1 MNGYDQQLKEL
12 LAQCARKRKLEASA
26 AELRRQRDTYAARA
40 EELKEAMREEQA
52 DVDRLEG
59 RSLAAFFYNVVGK
72 MDEKLTQERQE
83 AYAARVRYDA
93 AARELAGAEEDLARC
108 QAELGTLDG
117 CEEQYAALLREK
129 TQAVKAAGGAAA
141 EQILRMEEREA
152 YLESQ
157 ERELGEASAAGQS
170 ALATADGI
178 LESLSSAEGWGT
190 WDLIG
195 GGLIADLAKHSKL
208 DEAQAAV
215 EYLQSQLRAFRTE
228 LADVTISADFQVNID
243 GFLRFADYVFDGIF
257 ADWAVLDRINQ
268 AQAQVEDKDS
278 IFAHYQ
284 ALIRLRHEHDVFA
297 QGDFTPLTPDHPAV
311 LAYQRKYQGQEL
323 ICVSNFYRKECVW
336 KAPVALDGYRV
347 LLSNYSDSEPKA
359 QWTLRPYESV
369 LLLKESH

>member
-12 LAQCARKRKLEASA
+12 LAQCARKKKLEASA

-208 DEAQAAV
+208 DEAQAADLLPQSGPLPLCLARLPDGTGRRDHQRRFPGQYRRLPPLCRLCVRRYLRRLGGAGPDQSGPGPGGGHPGADLRRPGPPGADDGPGRAGAGRTAAGDRGPGQQCAHV
-215 EYLQSQLRAFRTE
+215 E
-228 LADVTISADFQVNID
+228 
-243 GFLRFADYVFDGIF
+243 
-257 ADWAVLDRINQ
+257 
-268 AQAQVEDKDS
+268 
-278 IFAHYQ
+278 
-284 ALIRLRHEHDVFA
+284 
-297 QGDFTPLTPDHPAV
+297 
-311 LAYQRKYQGQEL
+311 
-323 ICVSNFYRKECVW
+323 
-336 KAPVALDGYRV
+336 
-347 LLSNYSDSEPKA
+347 
-359 QWTLRPYESV
+359 
-369 LLLKESH
+369 

>member
-72 MDEKLTQERQE
+72 IDEKLTQERQE

-108 QAELGTLDG
+108 QAELDVLSG
-117 CEEQYAALLREK
+117 CEERYAALLREK

-141 EQILRMEEREA
+141 EQILRLEEREA

-157 ERELGEASAAGQS
+157 ERELGEASAA
-170 ALATADGI
+170 
-178 LESLSSAEGWGT
+178 
-190 WDLIG
+190 
-195 GGLIADLAKHSKL
+195 GLIADLAKHSKL

-268 AQAQVEDKDS
+268 AQAQVEDT
-278 IFAHYQ
+278 
-284 ALIRLRHEHDVFA
+284 RA
-297 QGDFTPLTPDHPAV
+297 QICAV
-311 LAYQRKYQGQEL
+311 LDRLGQMTDQAERERAGL
-323 ICVSNFYRKECVW
+323 RQEIEGLVS
-336 KAPVALDGYRV
+336 
-347 LLSNYSDSEPKA
+347 
-359 QWTLRPYESV
+359 SV
-369 LLLKESH
+369 PM

>member
-1 MNGYDQQLKEL
+1 MKDLKALWEQVAEKKVVDAKYQELQAQRKTVAQRVRQLEKVK
-12 LAQCARKRKLEASA
+12 QS
-26 AELRRQRDTYAARA
+26 
-40 EELKEAMREEQA
+40 EQA
-52 DVDRLEG
+52 DVDRLERG
-59 RSLAAFFYNVVGK
+59 SLAAFFYQMVGR
-72 MDEKLTQERQE
+72 MDEKLDKEQQE

-195 GGLIADLAKHSKL
+195 GGLIADLAKHSRL

-268 AQAQVEDKDS
+268 AQAQVEDT
-278 IFAHYQ
+278 
-284 ALIRLRHEHDVFA
+284 RA
-297 QGDFTPLTPDHPAV
+297 QICAV
-311 LAYQRKYQGQEL
+311 LDRLGQMADQAERERAGL
-323 ICVSNFYRKECVW
+323 RQEIEGLVS
-336 KAPVALDGYRV
+336 
-347 LLSNYSDSEPKA
+347 
-359 QWTLRPYESV
+359 SV
-369 LLLKESH
+369 PM

>member
-12 LAQCARKRKLEASA
+12 LAQCARKKKLEASA

-40 EELKEAMREEQA
+40 EEMKEAMREEQA

-72 MDEKLTQERQE
+72 MDEKLTRERQE

-117 CEEQYAALLREK
+117 CEERYAALLREK

-170 ALATADGI
+170 ALATADEI

-215 EYLQSQLRAFRTE
+215 EYLQSQYRRLPPLCRLCVRRYLRRLGGAGPDQPGPGPGGGHPGADLRRPGPPGADGGPGGAGAGRT
-228 LADVTISADFQVNID
+228 AA
-243 GFLRFADYVFDGIF
+243 G
-257 ADWAVLDRINQ
+257 DRGPGQ
-268 AQAQVEDKDS
+268 QR
-278 IFAHYQ
+278 AH
-284 ALIRLRHEHDVFA
+284 V
-297 QGDFTPLTPDHPAV
+297 G
-311 LAYQRKYQGQEL
+311 
-323 ICVSNFYRKECVW
+323 
-336 KAPVALDGYRV
+336 
-347 LLSNYSDSEPKA
+347 
-359 QWTLRPYESV
+359 
-369 LLLKESH
+369 

>member
-12 LAQCARKRKLEASA
+12 LAQCARKKKLEASA

-72 MDEKLTQERQE
+72 MDEKLTRERQE

-170 ALATADGI
+170 ALATADEI

-190 WDLIG
+190 WDLMG
-195 GGLIADLAKHSKL
+195 GGMLSDLAKHSHL
-208 DEAQAAV
+208 DDAQAAV
-215 EYLQSQLRAFRTE
+215 GELQTHLRHFKTE
-228 LADVTISADFQVNID
+228 LADVTIDANLQVNIE
-243 GFLRFADYVFDGIF
+243 GFLRVADYFFDGLL
-257 ADWAVLDRINQ
+257 ADWAVLDQIRTSREQVQHTRSQICEVLGQLRALQARAEEEQARIAREIEQ
-268 AQAQVEDKDS
+268 
-278 IFAHYQ
+278 
-284 ALIRLRHEHDVFA
+284 L
-297 QGDFTPLTPDHPAV
+297 
-311 LAYQRKYQGQEL
+311 
-323 ICVSNFYRKECVW
+323 
-336 KAPVALDGYRV
+336 VAG
-347 LLSNYSDSEPKA
+347 A
-359 QWTLRPYESV
+359 
-369 LLLKESH
+369 

>member
-26 AELRRQRDTYAARA
+26 AELLRQRDTYAARA
-40 EELKEAMREEQA
+40 EELKQAMQEEQA

-141 EQILRMEEREA
+141 EQILRLEEREA

-170 ALATADGI
+170 ALATADEI

-268 AQAQVEDKDS
+268 AQAQVEDT
-278 IFAHYQ
+278 
-284 ALIRLRHEHDVFA
+284 RA
-297 QGDFTPLTPDHPAV
+297 QICAV
-311 LAYQRKYQGQEL
+311 LDRLGQMTDQAERERAGL
-323 ICVSNFYRKECVW
+323 RQEIEGLVS
-336 KAPVALDGYRV
+336 
-347 LLSNYSDSEPKA
+347 
-359 QWTLRPYESV
+359 SV
-369 LLLKESH
+369 PM

>member
-59 RSLAAFFYNVVGK
+59 RSLAAFFYNVVGT

-157 ERELGEASAAGQS
+157 ERELGEASAAGQN
-170 ALATADGI
+170 ALLTAEQI
-178 LESLSSAEGWGT
+178 LESLNSAENWGT
-190 WDLIG
+190 WDLVG
-195 GGLIADLAKHSKL
+195 GGLMADLAKHSRL
-208 DEAQAAV
+208 DDAQESV

-243 GFLRFADYVFDGIF
+243 GFLRVADYIFDGIF
-257 ADWAVLDRINQ
+257 ADWAVLDQINRS
-268 AQAQVEDKDS
+268 QAQVEDTRDQIS
-278 IFAHYQ
+278 GVLHHLHQMTDQ
-284 ALIRLRHEHDVFA
+284 AEEERAGLQQEIERL
-297 QGDFTPLTPDHPAV
+297 
-311 LAYQRKYQGQEL
+311 
-323 ICVSNFYRKECVW
+323 VS
-336 KAPVALDGYRV
+336 
-347 LLSNYSDSEPKA
+347 
-359 QWTLRPYESV
+359 SV
-369 LLLKESH
+369 PM

>member
-26 AELRRQRDTYAARA
+26 VELRRQRDTYAARA

-108 QAELGTLDG
+108 LAELDVLSG
-117 CEEQYAALLREK
+117 CEERYAALLREK

-141 EQILRMEEREA
+141 EQILRLEEREA

-170 ALATADGI
+170 ALATADEI

-268 AQAQVEDKDS
+268 AQAQVEDT
-278 IFAHYQ
+278 
-284 ALIRLRHEHDVFA
+284 RA
-297 QGDFTPLTPDHPAV
+297 QICAV
-311 LAYQRKYQGQEL
+311 LDRLGQMTDQAERERVGL
-323 ICVSNFYRKECVW
+323 RQEIEGLVS
-336 KAPVALDGYRV
+336 
-347 LLSNYSDSEPKA
+347 
-359 QWTLRPYESV
+359 SV
-369 LLLKESH
+369 PM

>member
-12 LAQCARKRKLEASA
+12 LAQCARKKKLEASA
-26 AELRRQRDTYAARA
+26 AELLRQRDTYAARA

-72 MDEKLTQERQE
+72 MDEKLTRERQE

-117 CEEQYAALLREK
+117 CEERYAALLREK

-170 ALATADGI
+170 VLATADEI

-268 AQAQVEDKDS
+268 AQAQVEDT
-278 IFAHYQ
+278 
-284 ALIRLRHEHDVFA
+284 RA
-297 QGDFTPLTPDHPAV
+297 QICAV
-311 LAYQRKYQGQEL
+311 LDRLGQMADQAERERAGL
-323 ICVSNFYRKECVW
+323 RQEIEGLVS
-336 KAPVALDGYRV
+336 
-347 LLSNYSDSEPKA
+347 
-359 QWTLRPYESV
+359 SV
-369 LLLKESH
+369 PM

>member
-12 LAQCARKRKLEASA
+12 LAQCARKRKLETSA

-72 MDEKLTQERQE
+72 IDEKLTQERQE

-108 QAELGTLDG
+108 QAELDVLSG
-117 CEEQYAALLREK
+117 CEERYAALLREK

-141 EQILRMEEREA
+141 EQILRLEEREA

-170 ALATADGI
+170 ALATADEI

-268 AQAQVEDKDS
+268 AQAQVEDT
-278 IFAHYQ
+278 
-284 ALIRLRHEHDVFA
+284 RA
-297 QGDFTPLTPDHPAV
+297 QICAV
-311 LAYQRKYQGQEL
+311 LDRLGQMTDQAERERVGL
-323 ICVSNFYRKECVW
+323 RQEIEGLVS
-336 KAPVALDGYRV
+336 
-347 LLSNYSDSEPKA
+347 
-359 QWTLRPYESV
+359 SV
-369 LLLKESH
+369 PM

>member
-12 LAQCARKRKLEASA
+12 LAQCARKKKLEASA

-40 EELKEAMREEQA
+40 EELKEAMWEEQA

-108 QAELGTLDG
+108 QAE
-117 CEEQYAALLREK
+117 
-129 TQAVKAAGGAAA
+129 
-141 EQILRMEEREA
+141 ERDA

-170 ALATADGI
+170 ALATADEI

-268 AQAQVEDKDS
+268 AQAQVEDT
-278 IFAHYQ
+278 
-284 ALIRLRHEHDVFA
+284 RA
-297 QGDFTPLTPDHPAV
+297 QICAV
-311 LAYQRKYQGQEL
+311 LDRLGQMTDQAERERAGL
-323 ICVSNFYRKECVW
+323 RQEIEGLVS
-336 KAPVALDGYRV
+336 
-347 LLSNYSDSEPKA
+347 
-359 QWTLRPYESV
+359 SV
-369 LLLKESH
+369 PM

>member
-93 AARELAGAEEDLARC
+93 AARELAGSEEDLARC

-157 ERELGEASAAGQS
+157 EL
-170 ALATADGI
+170 
-178 LESLSSAEGWGT
+178 SL
-190 WDLIG
+190 IH
-195 GGLIADLAKHSKL
+195 I
-208 DEAQAAV
+208 
-215 EYLQSQLRAFRTE
+215 
-228 LADVTISADFQVNID
+228 
-243 GFLRFADYVFDGIF
+243 
-257 ADWAVLDRINQ
+257 
-268 AQAQVEDKDS
+268 
-278 IFAHYQ
+278 
-284 ALIRLRHEHDVFA
+284 
-297 QGDFTPLTPDHPAV
+297 
-311 LAYQRKYQGQEL
+311 
-323 ICVSNFYRKECVW
+323 
-336 KAPVALDGYRV
+336 
-347 LLSNYSDSEPKA
+347 
-359 QWTLRPYESV
+359 
-369 LLLKESH
+369 